1 MHSVLIQP
9 RMLLTMTTVIVI
21 VVVGIMV
28 IVIVGVLQTRT
39 ALRVL
44 LLQRRNLPHPLKSS
58 MAK

>member
-44 LLQRRNLPHPLKSS
+44 LLQRRNLPHPLNLLV
-58 MAK
+58 

>member
-28 IVIVGVLQTRT
+28 IVIVIVGVLQTRT

-44 LLQRRNLPHPLKSS
+44 LLQRRNLPHPLNLLV
-58 MAK
+58 

>member
-9 RMLLTMTTVIVI
+9 RMLLTMTTVIV
-21 VVVGIMV
+21 VVGIMVIV

-44 LLQRRNLPHPLKSS
+44 LLQRRNLPDPLNLLV
-58 MAK
+58 

>member
-1 MHSVLIQP
+1 MHSVLIQT

-44 LLQRRNLPHPLKSS
+44 LLQRRNLPHPLNLLV
-58 MAK
+58 

>member
-9 RMLLTMTTVIVI
+9 RMLLTMTTVIV
-21 VVVGIMV
+21 VVGIMVIV

-44 LLQRRNLPHPLKSS
+44 LLQRRNLPHPLNLLV
-58 MAK
+58 

>member
-21 VVVGIMV
+21 VAVGIMV

-44 LLQRRNLPHPLKSS
+44 LLQRRNLPHPLNLLV
-58 MAK
+58 